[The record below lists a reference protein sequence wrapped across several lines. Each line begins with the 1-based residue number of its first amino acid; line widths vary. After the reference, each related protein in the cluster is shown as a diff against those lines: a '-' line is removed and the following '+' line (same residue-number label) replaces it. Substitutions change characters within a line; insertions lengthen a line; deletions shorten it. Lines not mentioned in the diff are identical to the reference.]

1 MEIFHVAKLGLR
13 YHLITFLEFCNF
25 YSYSYYQ
32 RKELQASTEPGVGEL
47 AVGSRVVWCLS
58 QSNQLYRLRGLSLSN
73 PAGDYWKAVPK
84 KLKAISVDSND
95 HLWGIDL
102 EDRLVYHKVCFNF
115 CF

>member
-1 MEIFHVAKLGLR
+1 MAKLGLR